1 MSYCTPC
8 PPCDTNFPILC
19 EPLEVTT
26 QAKRLVVEDTA
37 ACQKT
42 LQTPSSSQQIL
53 KSVGGNL
60 SWTSGGND
68 SILTKN
74 STGFVELRNGST
86 SEPIVLPNISSEA
99 ADNVPKTLV
108 MLADGTVKVWEP
120 SLTADKFI
128 AYWDGGDWRVNTI
141 NSILPAG
148 QGVLIRD
155 TANTLQIVPNGV
167 SGSSLQMVGTSPQ
180 FVAAAPNQL
189 PQGFLFGLTIENNGG
204 SPLDTLDIN
213 IGRCRSSDNTSDLVL
228 SALMTKYANTAW
240 NQGTNEGGL
249 DAGSIGANQTWHI
262 YVISNNSA
270 VDVIF
275 SQNGISPVLPSG
287 FGLYRRIGSF
297 TTNASAQVRQ
307 FSQIGNRFLYIERPI
322 VSQSAV
328 ALGVGGNLITLN
340 GIPADVRVKPI
351 ISSQITAAVAWAF
364 YESISTY
371 PSTQIPGVNNTAA
384 NTYLRQGQ
392 AAAMVGAYSLE
403 VYTNSVR
410 QIGIDVSAAVAAGAT
425 GLYIDVYGWYDDRG
439 QYY

>member
-1 MSYCTPC
+1 MPC
-8 PPCDTNFPILC
+8 QPAPPCEPTFPIFC
-19 EPLEVTT
+19 EPLPTT
-26 QAKRLVVEDTA
+26 TDGRRVVVEDSA
-37 ACQKT
+37 SCQKT
-42 LQTPSSSQQIL
+42 IATTPFPSIL
-53 KSVGGNL
+53 KSTNAGTIEWEGG
-60 SWTSGGND
+60 
-68 SILTKN
+68 
-74 STGFVELRNGST
+74 STGSVLSHTTAGNIEFVDGSST
-86 SEPIVLPNISSEA
+86 DPLKLPNA
-99 ADNVPKTLV
+99 ASHTLDNVPKTLV

-167 SGSSLQMVGTSPQ
+167 SGSSFQMVGTSPQ

-189 PQGFLFGLTIENNGG
+189 PQGYLFGLTIENNGG
-204 SPLDTLDIN
+204 SPLDTLDVN

-249 DAGSIGANQTWHI
+249 DAGSLGANQTWHI

-275 SQNGISPVLPSG
+275 SQNGISPALPSG

-297 TTNASAQVRQ
+297 TTNASAQIRQ
-307 FSQIGNRFLYIERPI
+307 FSQVGNRFYYTERPI
-322 VSQSAV
+322 VSQSGV
-328 ALGVGGNLITLN
+328 ALGTGGNLITLN
-340 GIPADVRVKPI
+340 GIPNDLRVKPI
-351 ISSQITAAVAWAF
+351 IATQITSSVSWAF
-364 YESISTY
+364 YESLSIY
-371 PSTQIPGVNNTAA
+371 PSTQIPGANNTTA

-392 AAAMVGAYSLE
+392 AASMVGAYSLE

-410 QIGIDVSAAVAAGAT
+410 QIGIDVSAAVNAGAS
-425 GLYIDVYGWYDDRG
+425 GLYVDVYGWHDDRG

>member
-1 MSYCTPC
+1 MPCEPC
-8 PPCDTNFPILC
+8 PPCEPTFPIFC
-19 EPLEVTT
+19 EPLPTT
-26 QAKRLVVEDTA
+26 TDGRRIVVEDSA
-37 ACQKT
+37 SCQKT
-42 LQTPSSSQQIL
+42 VATTPFPSIL
-53 KSVGGNL
+53 KATNAGTLAWEGG
-60 SWTSGGND
+60 
-68 SILTKN
+68 
-74 STGFVELRNGST
+74 STGSVLSYTASGNIEFVDGST
-86 SEPIVLPNISSEA
+86 ADPLKLPSTASHTL
-99 ADNVPKTLV
+99 DNVPKTLV

-128 AYWDGGDWRVNTI
+128 AYWDGGDWRVNTL

-189 PQGFLFGLTIENNGG
+189 PQGYLFGLTIENNGG
-204 SPLDTLDIN
+204 SPLDTLDVN
-213 IGRCRSSDNTSDLVL
+213 IGRCRSSDNTSDLVI
-228 SALMTKYANTAW
+228 SALMTKYANVAW

-249 DAGSIGANQTWHI
+249 DAGSIGANQTWHV

-275 SQNGISPVLPSG
+275 SQNGISPTLPSG
-287 FGLYRRIGSF
+287 FSLYRRIGAF
-297 TTNASAQVRQ
+297 TTNASAQIRQ
-307 FSQIGNRFLYIERPI
+307 FSQVGNRFYYTERPI
-322 VSQSAV
+322 VSQSGV
-328 ALGVGGNLITLN
+328 ALGIGGNLITLN
-340 GIPADVRVKPI
+340 GIPADIRVKPI

-364 YESISTY
+364 YESLSTY

-403 VYTNSVR
+403 VYTNSVK
-410 QIGIDVSAAVAAGAT
+410 QIGIDVSAAVSAGAS
-425 GLYIDVYGWYDDRG
+425 GLYVDVYGWYDDRG

>member
-1 MSYCTPC
+1 
-8 PPCDTNFPILC
+8 
-19 EPLEVTT
+19 
-26 QAKRLVVEDTA
+26 LVVEDTA

-60 SWTSGGND
+60 SWTTGGNN
-68 SILTKN
+68 SLLTKDVN
-74 STGFVELRNGST
+74 GFIELKNGSV
-86 SEPIVLPNISSEA
+86 SEPIVLPNIT
-99 ADNVPKTLV
+99 ADTTNTVAKQLV
-108 MLADGTVKVWEP
+108 MMADGTVKVWQP
-120 SLTADKFI
+120 SQTGDKFV
-128 AYWDGGDWRVNTI
+128 AYWDGGNWVASTLTN
-141 NSILPAG
+141 ILPSG

-155 TANTLQIVPNGV
+155 TSNALQIVPNGV

-249 DAGSIGANQTWHI
+249 DAGSIGANQTWHV
-262 YVISNNSA
+262 YVISNSSI

-275 SQNGISPVLPSG
+275 SQNGISPTLPSG
-287 FGLYRRIGSF
+287 YNLYRRIGSF

-307 FSQIGNRFLYIERPI
+307 FSQIGNRFFYTERPT
-322 VSQSAV
+322 VSQSGI
-328 ALGVGGNLITLN
+328 ALGIGGNLIALN
-340 GIPADVRVKPI
+340 GIPNDLRVKPI

-371 PSTQIPGVNNTAA
+371 PSTQIPGANNTAA

-403 VYTNSVR
+403 VYTNTVR
-410 QIGIDVSAAVAAGAT
+410 QIGIEVSAAVAVGAT
-425 GLYIDVYGWYDDRG
+425 GLYVDVYGWYDDRG
-439 QYY
+439 QSY